1 MHLELTSSKW
11 VHVSYML
18 EVILKSNPA
27 ICYGVLC
34 VKRLVTPYVPLSEL
48 LHYHMSIVKF
58 SAHSQHYQ
66 TPKACEIDDLVN
78 KCHFCNVQLKIG
90 YF

>member
-11 VHVSYML
+11 VHGSYML

-48 LHYHMSIVKF
+48 FYSCMNIVENP
-58 SAHSQHYQ
+58 QHNINITKLQ
-66 TPKACEIDDLVN
+66 
-78 KCHFCNVQLKIG
+78 KIVRLMILLTTICTIVRICMH
-90 YF
+90 